1 MSEIIIGPPQLNQI
15 VIQEEEKSVVVE
27 SSISA
32 VATIIAQGP
41 QGPQGPPGGGGIIV
55 DEAAKVDKSVVYYDA
70 AAASFK
76 VDAIWTT
83 STLTDGGNF

>member
-41 QGPQGPPGGGGIIV
+41 QGPPGGGGIIV

-70 AAASFK
+70 VAASFK
-76 VDAIWTT
+76 VDATWTT